1 MIKIT
6 TKLIAN
12 LIRFSVITSLTC
24 LLFACSSHTEN
35 AEQNNL
41 YQALGQQQGIER
53 LVSIFVKKLG
63 QDKQIFPYFAKS
75 SVSHFKQGFISH
87 LCDVSGGPCQY
98 EGDNM
103 VDIHT
108 GMNINEAD
116 FNRVVELLVE
126 AMEEAGINYPTQ
138 NKVLAKFA
146 PLRGQVI
153 KI

>member
-1 MIKIT
+1 MIKVFNSA
-6 TKLIAN
+6 L
-12 LIRFSVITSLTC
+12 LTLLVC
-24 LLFACSSHTEN
+24 LATACSI
-35 AEQNNL
+35 NNVNTDSL
-41 YQALGQQQGIER
+41 YRALGQQQGIER
-53 LVSIFVKKLG
+53 LVNVFVKKLG

-126 AMEEAGINYPTQ
+126 AMEEVNLSYPTQ
-138 NKVLAKFA
+138 NRVLAKFA
-146 PLRGQVI
+146 PLREQVI